1 MANEAPNSQVKA
13 PAPGSNV
20 PADDLK
26 DKDGKPMIHIKV
38 YSPYQTYFD
47 DIAYSISGLNNTG
60 PFDVLPR
67 HHNFITLL
75 NPSVLEIHVPDAV
88 KRIRISRGVMH
99 VKANKV
105 IVFLDV

>member
-1 MANEAPNSQVKA
+1 MADVPKTPTDKPLIDQPGAVSGIKD
-13 PAPGSNV
+13 PA
-20 PADDLK
+20 
-26 DKDGKPMIHIKV
+26 GKPMIHVKV
-38 YSPYQTYFD
+38 YSPYQNYFD
-47 DIAYSISGLNNTG
+47 DNAYSISGLNNTG

-75 NPSVLEIHVPDAV
+75 NPCVLEVHVTNAI

-99 VKANKV
+99 VKADQV

>member
-1 MANEAPNSQVKA
+1 M
-13 PAPGSNV
+13 
-20 PADDLK
+20 ADDPKSQTDKPVTDKPAATTGLK
-26 DKDGKPMIHIKV
+26 DAEGKPMIHVRV
-38 YSPYQTYFD
+38 YSPYENYFD
-47 DIAYSISGLNNTG
+47 DNAYSISGLNNTG

-75 NPSVLEIHVPDAV
+75 NPCVLEVHVPNAV

-99 VKANKV
+99 VKADQV

>member
-1 MANEAPNSQVKA
+1 MAEAPNTTTDK
-13 PAPGSNV
+13 PL
-20 PADDLK
+20 ADHSAATDGIK
-26 DKDGKPMIHIKV
+26 DQAGKPMIHVKV

-47 DIAYSISGLNNTG
+47 DDAYSISGLNNTG

-75 NPSVLEIHVPDAV
+75 NPCVLEVHVPTTV

-99 VKANKV
+99 VKADQV